1 MRKKYLVLLLVLLV
15 SLAIAL
21 TGCVKKK
28 YYYIAPPPEPGVP
41 SNLVATATSSTQID
55 LAWTDNSTDEKGFYV
70 YRRNGGSYRRIVA
83 LEANTTSYSDTGLS
97 PETTYWYKVTS
108 YGDGGESGSS
118 NEASAT
124 TMVEAEVVDYWMEKY
139 IKYDYWY
146 TTITG
151 YIQNNTEEILNVWVA
166 GEFYSADGK
175 WIAIEK
181 SLITNVNPARKA
193 RFGIYHHG
201 KTEIYS
207 VKAWVDEYY

>member
-1 MRKKYLVLLLVLLV
+1 MRRKYLILLLVLLV

-28 YYYIAPPPEPGVP
+28 YIHVAPPPEPGAP
-41 SNLVATATSSTQID
+41 SNLVATTVSSTQID

-70 YRRNGGSYRRIVA
+70 YRRDGGSYRRIVA
-83 LEANTTSYSDTGLS
+83 LEANTTSYGDTGLN
-97 PETTYWYKVTS
+97 PETTYWYKVTC

-124 TMVEAEVVDYWMEKY
+124 TMVEVEVVDYWMDKFVKHDE
-139 IKYDYWY
+139 WC
-146 TTITG
+146 TTIIG

-166 GEFYSADGK
+166 GEFYSADDK

-193 RFGIYHHG
+193 RFEVYHQG

-207 VKAWVDEYY
+207 VKAWIDEYY